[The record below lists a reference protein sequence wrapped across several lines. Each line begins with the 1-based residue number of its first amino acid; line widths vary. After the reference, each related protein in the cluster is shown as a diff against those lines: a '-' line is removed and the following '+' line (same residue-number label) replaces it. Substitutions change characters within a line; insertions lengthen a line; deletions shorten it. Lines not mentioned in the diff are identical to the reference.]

1 MVRLISVLGSAI
13 VVKHK
18 IDEQALTAKIL
29 DISLQY
35 LDLQRLR
42 LAVRTA
48 ELKQK
53 ARKGPLVR
61 RGGDKPRPGPT

>member
-1 MVRLISVLGSAI
+1 MVRLISGNWISI
-13 VVKHK
+13 VGKHK

-29 DISLQY
+29 DISVQY

-42 LAVRTA
+42 RAVRKA

-53 ARKGPLVR
+53 ARKGPSGSA
-61 RGGDKPRPGPT
+61 RGR

>member
-1 MVRLISVLGSAI
+1 MVRLISLLGSAI

-42 LAVRTA
+42 LAVKKA
-48 ELKQK
+48 ELK
-53 ARKGPLVR
+53 AKGPLVQ
-61 RGGDKPRPGPT
+61 RGGDNPKPGPT